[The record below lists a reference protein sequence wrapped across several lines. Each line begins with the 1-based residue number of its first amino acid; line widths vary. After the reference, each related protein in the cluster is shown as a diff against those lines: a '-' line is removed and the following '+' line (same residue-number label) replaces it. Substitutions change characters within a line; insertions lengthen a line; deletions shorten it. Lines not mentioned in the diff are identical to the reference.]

1 MDDLSAT
8 SGDPTGAGTSAPGSG
23 SGPAVPAGG
32 PLMPADG
39 SPGKSGGVPGA
50 VPPSGAPSVARRSGA
65 PPSPRSGV
73 PAAAAPSGAGAE
85 PARHRAYR
93 VDDGRWLGGVCA
105 GLSQHLGWPVML
117 LRLAFVGLTMT
128 QFVGAI
134 VYAVLW
140 VALPPEP
147 PRATAPGLE
156 SAARTGARTVTPRA
170 RRRIDMGSALAMAL
184 FGGGVLWLVQMT
196 RFGMPWAFF
205 WPVMLA
211 SAGVAVIW
219 READSMG
226 TWRSNRTAGGQAR
239 SRVDRLGSLLGALS
253 GLLLLASAFVL
264 VVPDQARRGGPSELM
279 MILILGL
286 GGVAVVGAPW
296 FFRTRAELDRIREE
310 KIRADARADMAA
322 HLHDSVLQTLALI
335 QRQAHDPRAVARL
348 ARRQERELREWLY
361 GRPPDDT
368 TLATAVR
375 RAALEVEDEHDID
388 VELVTVGD
396 ATMTPDLDALVKA
409 AREAMVNAAKHA
421 GVGRVDVYA
430 EVLET
435 TVEVFIRDRGQG
447 FDPDDIDAD
456 RQGVRRSI
464 MERMERHGGRAT
476 IRSAPGQ
483 GTDVRLEMTR

>member
-1 MDDLSAT
+1 
-8 SGDPTGAGTSAPGSG
+8 
-23 SGPAVPAGG
+23 
-32 PLMPADG
+32 MPSDG
-39 SPGKSGGVPGA
+39 
-50 VPPSGAPSVARRSGA
+50 RREVI
-65 PPSPRSGV
+65 PRSG
-73 PAAAAPSGAGAE
+73 PPAE
-85 PARHRAYR
+85 PERRRAYR

-128 QFVGAI
+128 QFVGAV

-147 PRATAPGLE
+147 PRASAPGLE
-156 SAARTGARTVTPRA
+156 SAARTGARTVPRRL
-170 RRRIDMGSALAMAL
+170 RRRIDMGAALAMAL

-226 TWRSNRTAGGQAR
+226 TWRGNREGAGQAP
-239 SRVDRLGSLLGALS
+239 SRGARLGSLLGALA
-253 GLLLLASAFVL
+253 GLLLLGVAFVL
-264 VVPDQARRGGPSELM
+264 VVPDPAGGGGTSELM
-279 MILILGL
+279 MVLILSL

-335 QRQAHDPRAVARL
+335 QRQAHDPRAVTRL

-361 GRPPDDT
+361 GSPPDDT
-368 TLATAVR
+368 TLASAVR
-375 RAALEVEDEHDID
+375 RVALEVEDEHDID

-396 ATMTPDLDALVKA
+396 TTMTQDLDALVRA

-421 GVGRVDVYA
+421 GVDRVDVYA
-430 EVLET
+430 EVLED

-447 FDPDDIDAD
+447 FDPEAIDAD

>member
-1 MDDLSAT
+1 MDQLAGPT
-8 SGDPTGAGTSAPGSG
+8 GDPGGDAEQSAHSPGSAGGAPAPGQA
-23 SGPAVPAGG
+23 PHEVPARRHGVRPHG
-32 PLMPADG
+32 P
-39 SPGKSGGVPGA
+39 S
-50 VPPSGAPSVARRSGA
+50 
-65 PPSPRSGV
+65 
-73 PAAAAPSGAGAE
+73 AAPEA
-85 PARHRAYR
+85 ARRAYR
-93 VDDGRWLGGVCA
+93 IDEGRWLGGVCA

-128 QFVGAI
+128 QFVGAV

-147 PRATAPGLE
+147 PRLAAPGLE
-156 SAARTGARTVTPRA
+156 SAARTGARTVPTRLK
-170 RRRIDMGSALAMAL
+170 RRIDMGSALAMAL

-196 RFGMPWAFF
+196 RFGMPWRVF

-226 TWRSNRTAGGQAR
+226 TWRGNRGAAGVDR
-239 SRVDRLGSLLGALS
+239 SRVDRLGSLLGALT
-253 GLLLLASAFVL
+253 GLLLLATAFVL
-264 VVPDQARRGGPSELM
+264 VIPDQARRGGTSELM
-279 MILILGL
+279 MVLILSL

-335 QRQAHDPRAVARL
+335 QRQASDPRAVARL

-368 TLATAVR
+368 TLGAAVR
-375 RAALEVEDEHDID
+375 RAALEVEEEHDID
-388 VELVTVGD
+388 IELVTVGD
-396 ATMTPDLDALVKA
+396 TTMTPDLDSLVKA

-421 GVGRVDVYA
+421 GVDRVDVYA
-430 EVLET
+430 EVLED
-435 TVEVFIRDRGQG
+435 TVEVFVRDRGQG
-447 FDPDDIDAD
+447 FDLAAIDDD

>member
-1 MDDLSAT
+1 MP
-8 SGDPTGAGTSAPGSG
+8 PTGR
-23 SGPAVPAGG
+23 GPALP
-32 PLMPADG
+32 
-39 SPGKSGGVPGA
+39 
-50 VPPSGAPSVARRSGA
+50 
-65 PPSPRSGV
+65 
-73 PAAAAPSGAGAE
+73 AE
-85 PARHRAYR
+85 PERRRAYR

-128 QFVGAI
+128 QFVGAV

-147 PRATAPGLE
+147 PRASAPGLE
-156 SAARTGARTVTPRA
+156 SAARTGARTVPRRL
-170 RRRIDMGSALAMAL
+170 RRRIDMGAALAMGL

-196 RFGMPWAFF
+196 RFGMPWAVF

-226 TWRSNRTAGGQAR
+226 TWRGNRAGDGGP
-239 SRVDRLGSLLGALS
+239 SRRDRLGSLLVALT
-253 GLLLLASAFVL
+253 GLLLLGIAFVL
-264 VVPDQARRGGPSELM
+264 VVPDPGGEGRTSELM
-279 MILILGL
+279 MVLILSL

-335 QRQAHDPRAVARL
+335 QRQAHDSRAVTRL

-361 GRPPDDT
+361 GSPPDDT
-368 TLATAVR
+368 TLAAAVR
-375 RAALEVEDEHDID
+375 RVALEVEDEHDID

-396 ATMTPDLDALVKA
+396 TTMTPDLDALVRA

-421 GVGRVDVYA
+421 GVDRVDVYA
-430 EVLET
+430 EVLED
-435 TVEVFIRDRGQG
+435 TVEVFVRDRGQG
-447 FDPDDIDAD
+447 FDPEAIDAD

>member
-1 MDDLSAT
+1 MEDLSAT
-8 SGDPTGAGTSAPGSG
+8 SGDPTGAAGTPASGSG
-23 SGPAVPAGG
+23 SGSAVRTGGASVPAEQE
-32 PLMPADG
+32 
-39 SPGKSGGVPGA
+39 
-50 VPPSGAPSVARRSGA
+50 RR
-65 PPSPRSGV
+65 
-73 PAAAAPSGAGAE
+73 
-85 PARHRAYR
+85 RAYR

-128 QFVGAI
+128 QFVGAV

-140 VALPPEP
+140 VTLPPEP
-147 PRATAPGLE
+147 PRAAAPGLE
-156 SAARTGARTVTPRA
+156 SAARTGSRTATPRV

-211 SAGVAVIW
+211 SSGVAVIW

-226 TWRSNRTAGGQAR
+226 TWRSNRTGAGSTR
-239 SRVDRLGSLLGALS
+239 TRVDRIGSLLGALV
-253 GLLLLASAFVL
+253 GLLLLAAAFVL
-264 VVPDQARRGGPSELM
+264 VVPDQARRGGTSELM
-279 MILILGL
+279 MVLILGL

-335 QRQAHDPRAVARL
+335 QRQANDPRAVARL

-430 EVLET
+430 EVLED
-435 TVEVFIRDRGQG
+435 TVEVFVRDRGQG